1 MSSSEVSHVWIQKIL
16 PRDILIMF
24 AMVGDYKDYF
34 RKFYYFNLKILVLH
48 TIQYQ
53 TGFVK
58 ITMYKHCTQLYQSSC
73 KQRSD
78 CKLLMTNLNY
88 LSDRQGTIHCIY
100 TGNIAPLYR
109 RPKQVRTNRY
119 IKGRNLP
126 VLASVHQ
133 MRNSCL
139 FSFVISSK

>member
-1 MSSSEVSHVWIQKIL
+1 MVKQGHRWVLVKFPTCGSRKFCQEIS
-16 PRDILIMF
+16 MF
-24 AMVGDYKDYF
+24 AMVGDYYDYF
-34 RKFYYFNLKILVLH
+34 RKFYYFNFKILILLVHPPPPLDPRMFKICPKRKNYKLQFQAQLGEMSVLH

-58 ITMYKHCTQLYQSSC
+58 ITMYKHCTKLYQSSC

-100 TGNIAPLYR
+100 L
-109 RPKQVRTNRY
+109 
-119 IKGRNLP
+119 
-126 VLASVHQ
+126 
-133 MRNSCL
+133 
-139 FSFVISSK
+139 

>member
-1 MSSSEVSHVWIQKIL
+1 MWIQKIL
-16 PRDILIMF
+16 PRDIY
-24 AMVGDYKDYF
+24 VCHGGRDYKDYF
-34 RKFYYFNLKILVLH
+34 QKFYYFNLKFLILPAPPPSFRSTHVQNLSFEKKLQVKLGEMSVLH

-58 ITMYKHCTQLYQSSC
+58 ITMYKHCTKLYQSSC

-100 TGNIAPLYR
+100 R
-109 RPKQVRTNRY
+109 
-119 IKGRNLP
+119 
-126 VLASVHQ
+126 
-133 MRNSCL
+133 
-139 FSFVISSK
+139 